1 MAENELGVEVRE
13 GTGKGPARR
22 LRAAGRIPAV
32 CYGRGATSL
41 GISLD
46 PSDLDSLL
54 RASTAGMNTL
64 IALQMEG
71 GGQFHGKPM
80 LVKELQRNPIS
91 GRILHADLY
100 AVNLEET
107 IQLSVPIH
115 LEGAAEGVKAGGI
128 LDQTLRE
135 IELECMPQ
143 AIPEEV
149 RLDVSE
155 LMIGQSLHVRDV
167 LLPKGVTLLSDL
179 DLAVVSVGTP
189 TVVEEPEAEV
199 AEGELVAEGEAA
211 PEAGDEAAGE
221 DSAESATKKGGE

>member
-1 MAENELGVEVRE
+1 MAENELAVEVRE

-32 CYGRGATSL
+32 CYGRGATPL

-46 PSDLDSLL
+46 PSALDRLL
-54 RASTAGMNTL
+54 KTSTAGMNTL
-64 IALQMEG
+64 IELQIEG
-71 GGQFHGKPM
+71 GGEYHGKPM

-100 AVNLEET
+100 AVNLQEA
-107 IQLSVPIH
+107 IQVSVPIH
-115 LEGAAEGVKAGGI
+115 LEGTPEGVKTGGI

-155 LMIGQSLHVRDV
+155 LMIGQSLHVRDL
-167 LLPKGVTLLSDL
+167 LLPEGTTLLSDL
-179 DLAVVSVGTP
+179 DLAVVSVGSP
-189 TVVEEPEAEV
+189 AVAEEPEAEA

-211 PEAGDEAAGE
+211 PEAGGEADAG
-221 DSAESATKKGGE
+221 AESGTMKGDE